1 MKKIFKLTHEK
12 IKPARLADAVKAEVK
27 KYIKRERKHALPQDA
42 DFWDFACKFGNDA
55 ESSEVI
61 HLAEV
66 NKFIDKAEADQLDSF
81 YLEIIAKPAVR
92 TQKPA
97 SVKSAESK
105 KNSDDEYEDVYD
117 EDED

>member
-12 IKPARLADAVKAEVK
+12 IKPARLADAIKAEVK
-27 KYIKRERKHALPQDA
+27 KYIKRERKHALPNDA
-42 DFWDFACKFGNDA
+42 DFWDFACKFGIDA

-61 HLAEV
+61 HLAEL

-97 SVKSAESK
+97 SAKAAE
-105 KNSDDEYEDVYD
+105 VID
-117 EDED
+117 EDDFEYSED

>member
-12 IKPARLADAVKAEVK
+12 IKPARLADAIKAEVK
-27 KYIKRERKHALPQDA
+27 KYIKRERKHALPNDA

-61 HLAEV
+61 HLAEL

-81 YLEIIAKPAVR
+81 YLEIIAKPAIR

-97 SVKSAESK
+97 SVKSAEVI
-105 KNSDDEYEDVYD
+105 DDDFEYGED
-117 EDED
+117 

>member
-12 IKPARLADAVKAEVK
+12 IKPARLADAIKSEIK
-27 KYIKRERKHALPQDA
+27 KYIKRERKHALPKDA

-66 NKFIDKAEADQLDSF
+66 NKFIDKAEAEQLDSF

-97 SVKSAESK
+97 GAKPV
-105 KNSDDEYEDVYD
+105 NVID
-117 EDED
+117 EDDFEYND

>member
-12 IKPARLADAVKAEVK
+12 IKPARLADSIKGEVK
-27 KYIKRERKHALPQDA
+27 KYIKRERKRAVPQDA
-42 DFWDFACKFGNDA
+42 DFWDFACRFGNDA

-66 NKFIDKAEADQLDSF
+66 NKHIDKAEADQLESF
-81 YLEIIAKPAVR
+81 YLEIIARPAVR

-105 KNSDDEYEDVYD
+105 KNNDEYEDIYD

>member
-12 IKPARLADAVKAEVK
+12 IKPARLADAIKSEVK
-27 KYIKRERKHALPQDA
+27 KYIKRERKHALPKDA

-66 NKFIDKAEADQLDSF
+66 NKFIDKAESEQWDSF

-92 TQKPA
+92 TQKPVSA
-97 SVKSAESK
+97 KSA
-105 KNSDDEYEDVYD
+105 NVID
-117 EDED
+117 EDDFEYSEE